1 MGHCEKHNLTTKYKC
16 PKCTVE
22 KREATML
29 ARYGAKAALHCSSIK
44 EKREKTCLEKFGT
57 KDILNVNKEVKQKK
71 KETMLKKYGV
81 ECSLQ
86 VKEVREKGKKR
97 MKELYDVEFAIQNK
111 DILKKR
117 VETNISK
124 FGVENPLQSKEVL
137 SRRRKTNLARYGT
150 EEVLKIPEIQEQIRQ
165 TMTDMY
171 GAPNP
176 LQCPDIKARKDN
188 TCEEKYGDKNIM
200 TNAEIFQKV
209 VKNSYKKKEYTLP
222 SGNTIVYQGYEDVA
236 FNDLLK
242 EIREDE
248 FTNDVKQMP
257 KIMYEYGG
265 KTHRYYPDIYI
276 PSQNRFIEVKSHY
289 TYHRYIE
296 QNKAKEKQ
304 MLENGYAF
312 EFWICTK
319 NNITE
324 KMVCKI

>member
-29 ARYGAKAALHCSSIK
+29 ARYGAKSALQCSSLK
-44 EKREKTCLEKFGT
+44 EKKDKACLEKFGT
-57 KDILNVNKEVKQKK
+57 KNPSTTQEIKEKIIQ
-71 KETMLKKYGV
+71 MNIKKYGV
-81 ECSLQ
+81 EHALQ
-86 VKEVREKGKKR
+86 VKEIREKGKKK

-111 DILKKR
+111 DLLKKR
-117 VETNISK
+117 VETNIMK
-124 FGVENPLQSKEVL
+124 FGVESPLQSKEVL
-137 SRRRKTNLARYGT
+137 SRRKQTNLARYGK
-150 EEVLKIPEIQEQIRQ
+150 EEILKVPEIQEQIRQ

-171 GAPNP
+171 GAPTP
-176 LQCPDIKARKDN
+176 LQCPEIKARKDN

-209 VKNSYKKKEYTLP
+209 VKNSYKKKEYALP
-222 SGNTIVYQGYEDVA
+222 SGNTIVYQGYENVA

-265 KTHRYYPDIYI
+265 KTHRYYPDIFI
-276 PSQNRFIEVKSHY
+276 PSQNRFIEVKSQY
-289 TYHRYIE
+289 TYNKFLE

-304 MLENGYAF
+304 MLENGYVF

-319 NNITE
+319 KEITE

>member
-1 MGHCEKHNLTTKYKC
+1 MVHCEKHNLTTVHKC
-16 PKCTVE
+16 SKCTVE
-22 KREATML
+22 KREATMM
-29 ARYGAKAALHCSSIK
+29 ARYGAKSALQCSSIK
-44 EKREKTCLEKFGT
+44 EKRENTCLDKFGT
-57 KDILNVNKEVKQKK
+57 KVPSKTKEI
-71 KETMLKKYGV
+71 KEKTIQTNIKKYGV
-81 ECSLQ
+81 KHTLQ

-97 MKELYDVEFAIQNK
+97 MMELYEVEFAIQNK
-111 DILKKR
+111 DLLKKR
-117 VETNISK
+117 IYTTISR
-124 FGVENPLQSKEVL
+124 FGVESPLQNKEVL
-137 SRRRKTNLARYGT
+137 SRRRKTNLARYGK
-150 EEVLKIPEIQEQIRQ
+150 EEILKVPEIQEQIRQ

-176 LQCPDIKARKDN
+176 LQCPDIKAKKDN

-222 SGNTIVYQGYEDVA
+222 SGNIISYQGYEDVA
-236 FNDLLK
+236 FQELLK

-257 KIMYEYGG
+257 KIMYEYAG

-289 TYHRYIE
+289 TYHRYLE
-296 QNKAKEKQ
+296 QNKAKERQ
-304 MLENGYAF
+304 MLANGYGF

-319 NNITE
+319 KEITE
-324 KMVCKI
+324 KIICTS